1 MNGLSR
7 EQLLEKLND
16 LYIELDE
23 YKDMKKDYI
32 DLSYE
37 MQNLEKVHGELE
49 EKYDDLKW
57 DYDRLK
63 ENYDILERDFDILM
77 EKYKDDEFL
86 IDVLKSRV
94 EELEDELF
102 SRDN

>member
-23 YKDMKKDYI
+23 YKEMEKDYI
-32 DLSYE
+32 SLSYE
-37 MQNLEKVHGELE
+37 MQNLEAEHGELE
-49 EKYDDLKW
+49 EGYDDLKW

-63 ENYDILERDFDILM
+63 ENYAELKGNYDILERDFDELV
-77 EKYKDDEFL
+77 EKYESENK
-86 IDVLKSRV
+86 
-94 EELEDELF
+94 
-102 SRDN
+102 

>member
-23 YKDMKKDYI
+23 YKEMEKDYTY
-32 DLSYE
+32 LSYE
-37 MQNLEKVHGELE
+37 MQSLEKEHSELE

-57 DYDRLK
+57 DYK
-63 ENYDILERDFDILM
+63 ELVD
-77 EKYKDDEFL
+77 KYKDDEFL
-86 IDVLKSRV
+86 IDVLKGRV
-94 EELEDELF
+94 EELKNELF